1 MTTTLAQKTN
11 NMEAKKK
18 VFGMIQAFWESQCL
32 YVATRLDIF
41 NILSEGSQ
49 SIETLAEKTAT
60 KVDKLY
66 IILRALGH
74 LGVLEEQPGRVFAAT
89 EVSELLVTNAGP
101 SIGHFAMHIIEPA
114 QWDAWKVLETCL
126 HTGEVP
132 FERAN
137 GKTVYEF
144 TRDEDWSGDV
154 FIKAMSFLTDHA
166 VDALLDVFD
175 FSRFNTVMDVGGGQ
189 GGLISKIVKRFG
201 CRGILFDLPYVTE
214 TAPAHIEKQGA
225 AADAVQIV
233 TGDVFKGLPTG
244 ADAIVM
250 KYFLSSW
257 KDEDALAILR
267 HCKAA
272 LPKHG
277 KVVLLQCIVPD
288 LGEPTV
294 CPDGIIPSLF
304 ATQIMVA
311 VPGGAWRTQKEY
323 ERLFTASGFQLENVV
338 HTGTNLSAL
347 EFGLVG

>member
-32 YVATRLDIF
+32 HVATRLDIF

-201 CRGILFDLPYVTE
+201 CKGILFDLPYVTE
-214 TAPAHIEKQGA
+214 TAPAHIEKQGV

-338 HTGTNLSAL
+338 PTGTNLSAL
-347 EFGLVG
+347 EFGLVD

>member
-41 NILSEGSQ
+41 NILSEEPQ

-66 IILRALGH
+66 VILRALGH
-74 LGVLEEQPGRVFAAT
+74 LGVLEEQSGKIFAAT

-144 TRDEDWSGDV
+144 TRDEDWSGDI

-189 GGLISKIVKRFG
+189 GGLISKIVKRYG
-201 CRGILFDLPYVTE
+201 CKGILFDLLYVTE
-214 TAPAHIEKQGA
+214 TAPAHIEKQGVD
-225 AADAVQIV
+225 ADAVQIV

-257 KDEDALAILR
+257 KDEDALTILR
-267 HCKAA
+267 HCREA

-323 ERLFTASGFQLENVV
+323 ERLFTESGFQLENVV

-347 EFGLVG
+347 EFGLVD

>member
-1 MTTTLAQKTN
+1 MTTTLAQKN

-49 SIETLAEKTAT
+49 NIETLAEKTAT
-60 KVDKLY
+60 KADKLY
-66 IILRALGH
+66 VILRALGH
-74 LGVLEEQPGRVFAAT
+74 LGVLEEQPGKIFAAT
-89 EVSELLVTNAGP
+89 EVSNLLVTNAGP

-114 QWDAWKVLETCL
+114 QWDAWKELETCL

-175 FSRFNTVMDVGGGQ
+175 FSRFGTVMDVGGGQ

-201 CRGILFDLPYVTE
+201 CKGMLFDLPYVTE
-214 TAPAHIEKQGA
+214 TAPAYIQKQGV

-233 TGDVFKGLPTG
+233 TGDVFEGLPTG

-257 KDEDALAILR
+257 KDEDALTILR
-267 HCKAA
+267 YCREA

-338 HTGTNLSAL
+338 RTGTNLSAL
-347 EFGLVG
+347 EFGLVD

>member
-1 MTTTLAQKTN
+1 MTTTLAHKTN
-11 NMEAKKK
+11 NLEAKKK

-66 IILRALGH
+66 VILRALGH
-74 LGVLEEQPGRVFAAT
+74 LGVLEEQPGRIFAST

-114 QWDAWKVLETCL
+114 QWDAWKALETCL

-144 TRDEDWSGDV
+144 TRDEDWSGDI

-201 CRGILFDLPYVTE
+201 CKGILFDLPYVTE
-214 TAPAHIEKQGA
+214 TAPAYIEKQGVEV
-225 AADAVQIV
+225 DAVQIA

-257 KDEDALAILR
+257 KDEDALTILR
-267 HCKAA
+267 HCREA

-323 ERLFTASGFQLENVV
+323 EHLFTASGFQLENVV

-347 EFGLVG
+347 EFGLVD